1 MGSSNHD
8 LAKFGSSSASR
19 KLHEISA
26 DIALVERYF
35 VRKRLKRGTFYRESL
50 ETAIVDQTTVVN
62 AHSAASF
69 LV

>member
-35 VRKRLKRGTFYRESL
+35 VTKASL
-50 ETAIVDQTTVVN
+50 LLSRSLHLGYLIA
-62 AHSAASF
+62 
-69 LV
+69 